1 LVVYEVLKVLYS
13 PVKAFE
19 EIVKKPSV
27 KGPLL
32 VLALTLLATA
42 VLRSVVAS
50 KQFVLT
56 GSPEY
61 FILTGMSDNDNW
73 TESASLWTSNGVP
86 SVDGADRVVGNYS
99 VKAFVVNDTYIWM
112 NITGIGQ
119 FNCSGEAGYDG
130 VSFRIKWIHQNETFP
145 SSNATLRLFS
155 NNENYF
161 ELNLINLINSS
172 DTWANLTVEV
182 GSENPNWT
190 SPNSPDWG
198 NITGLEFRLTWLTS
212 DAANLTM
219 KIDDLHFGKYVSVLT
234 AATSSV
240 IIISSLNAAIAFF
253 FNWAMYGVF
262 LFILVAMFRGK
273 TGSMTRFFVV
283 IGHVFIVT
291 TVYILVSALLFST
304 LPQVTA
310 ETIQEKWVSNWVY
323 QLGIFLDF
331 TFKAWM
337 AVLFAIAIRFFSQL
351 TWRKAAVVSAI
362 ASILVFILP
371 QLLAVVE

>member
-42 VLRSVVAS
+42 VLQSVVAS
-50 KQFVLT
+50 KQFVLL
-56 GSPEY
+56 PE
-61 FILTGMSDNDNW
+61 TPSNDNW
-73 TESASLWTSNGVP
+73 TESASLWTSNGLP
-86 SVDGADRVVGNYS
+86 SVDGTDRVVGNYS
-99 VKAFVVNDTYIWM
+99 VKSFVANDTAIWM
-112 NITGIGQ
+112 NITDIGQ
-119 FNCSGEAGYDG
+119 FNSSGETGYKAL
-130 VSFRIKWIHQNETFP
+130 SFRIKWIHQNETFP

-155 NNENYF
+155 NNENGYF
-161 ELNLINLINSS
+161 ELSLINLINSS
-172 DTWANLTVEV
+172 DTWANVTVEV
-182 GSENPNWT
+182 GSENPNWI
-190 SPNSPDWG
+190 SFNSPDWG
-198 NITGLEFRLTWLTS
+198 NITGLEFRLAWLTS

-219 KIDDLHFGKYVSVLT
+219 KIDDLHFGKYVSSLT
-234 AATSSV
+234 VAASGV

-262 LFILVAMFRGK
+262 LLIVMAMFRGK
-273 TGSMTRFFVV
+273 TGSLTKFFVV

-291 TVYILVSALLFST
+291 TVYILVIALLFST
-304 LPQVTA
+304 LPQFTT
-310 ETIQEKWVSNWVY
+310 ETYQEKWVSNWVFQFGSY
-323 QLGIFLDF
+323 LDF

-362 ASILVFILP
+362 ASILGFFFT
-371 QLLAVVE
+371 LAVL